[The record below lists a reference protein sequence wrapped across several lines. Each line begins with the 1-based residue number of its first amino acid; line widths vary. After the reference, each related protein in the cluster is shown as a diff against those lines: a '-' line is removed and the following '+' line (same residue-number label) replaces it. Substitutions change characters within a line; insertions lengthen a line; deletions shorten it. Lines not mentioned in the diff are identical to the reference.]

1 MNILA
6 PMIALVAVTGL
17 IVWMFFNAG
26 QAVPLA
32 GYVLG
37 SVCFLLVLGIW
48 GLIAVDDLDGPGAS
62 LGLAITSTVS
72 LLCLGAGIGLVA
84 GAMKSVA
91 PVVGFGLG
99 LASFCAIHLWIFRS
113 TSPWVGASLLLVCCI
128 GGMAVGAFQ
137 KRGAL
142 GPWGT
147 AAPTNP

>member
-1 MNILA
+1 MNILV
-6 PMIALVAVTGL
+6 PMVALVSVTGL

-26 QAVPLA
+26 QAVPRA

-62 LGLAITSTVS
+62 LGLAIASTVS

-113 TSPWVGASLLLVCCI
+113 TSPWVGASLLLVFCI

-137 KRGAL
+137 KSGAL

-147 AAPTNP
+147 AAPTNS